1 MHTYED
7 RIRVNEIEFYVP
19 SISLEDVNFD
29 ALQGMVFRA
38 LMMRAVTPVNDRYQL
53 LGRNIAAHQGV
64 FVLDTPASLV
74 LIRTFFQCLNDARLD
89 SLKPISP
96 LNIRISS

>member
-19 SISLEDVNFD
+19 SISLEDVNFN
-29 ALQGMVFRA
+29 ALQGMVFGA
-38 LMMRAVTPVNDRYQL
+38 LMMPAVTPVNDRYQL
-53 LGRNIAAHQGV
+53 LGRNIAAHQGI

-74 LIRTFFQCLNDARLD
+74 LIRTFFQCLCDAMLD
-89 SLKPISP
+89 FLEWST
-96 LNIRISS
+96 N